1 MDDDGI
7 GPIGAGKRRAGFEV
21 DAVEQVGTAVVG
33 GRDLHVARL
42 LQNGG
47 DAERDAVIA
56 RCEFDAGLVRQHDAA
71 GGVLRAGQQRDGP
84 PVFEPAFEHEK
95 GSKAV
100 LGRFTRRALGPR
112 LALRALGAAAN
123 TAAAAVLPPHEL
135 GPAVR
140 IEFIHIAFTPLLKNF
155 CPSICARR
163 GRRSPPLPRPDG
175 TFHKERAPLWCFAVQ
190 FDKVIKFLSDF
201 AQNNIDILF

>member
-1 MDDDGI
+1 MKQRRQTTHAIDFLFTI
-7 GPIGAGKRRAGFEV
+7 TLLAFFAISALLAVVIGARV
-21 DAVEQVGTAVVG
+21 Y
-33 GRDLHVARL
+33 
-42 LQNGG
+42 
-47 DAERDAVIA
+47 ERITENMSINYDSRTSIA
-56 RCEFDAGLVRQHDAA
+56 YVTEKIRQHDAA

-112 LALRALGAAAN
+112 LTLRALGAAAN
-123 TAAAAVLPPHEL
+123 TAAATVLPPHEL

-140 IEFIHIAFTPLLKNF
+140 IEFIHIVFTPLLKNF

-163 GRRSPPLPRPDG
+163 GGRSPPLPRPDG